1 MSTILRTI
9 GIDISKDWL
18 DAFAAP
24 EGKAARFSNDSAGFR
39 KLIVWVGSEVDRI
52 AYEPSGAFHRD
63 LEDTLLK
70 AGLPLYAIN
79 PFQVRS
85 FARSLGRRAKTD
97 AVDARML
104 ASMAAAIEDLRPT
117 EARSEGQRDLAELQQ
132 IRDALRKDR
141 VATINRGKHLRT
153 PMGKRLNKQ
162 RLRQVD
168 RQLKLI
174 DAEIRRRLGEEKTL
188 ERRAEILTS
197 IPGISDIT
205 AAGLI
210 VLMPELGTLTGARA
224 ASLAGL
230 APITRESGHWKGRS
244 FIQGGRHRV
253 RRLLFMPALVA
264 VQHNPDLKRKYEAL
278 VAKGKPPKVALTA
291 VMRKLLLLANTLVQQ
306 DRIWTAQMPGEYSLS
321 RLPDDGLPG
330 RERSRMIG
338 MRKSR
343 HRKGGVARQVSA
355 PQTRIHLTWILPSSA
370 ESSGAA
376 SQLRRPCR
384 NCKTGSHIRERWR
397 AHGNGV
403 SVHMHPVV

>member
-1 MSTILRTI
+1 MSILHTI

-18 DAFAAP
+18 DIFAAP
-24 EGKAARFSNDSAGFR
+24 EGRASRFSNDPTGFR
-39 KLIVWVGSEVDRI
+39 KLIAWIGSQVDRI
-52 AYEPSGAFHRD
+52 AYEPSGPFHRD

-104 ASMAAAIEDLRPT
+104 ATMAASIEDLHPT

-153 PMGKRLNKQ
+153 PVGKRLNKQ
-162 RLRQVD
+162 RLRQIE

-174 DAEIRRRLGEEKTL
+174 DAEIRRRLGQEKTL

-210 VLMPELGTLTGARA
+210 VLMPELGTLTRARA

-253 RRLLFMPALVA
+253 RRLLYMPALVA

-278 VAKGKPPKVALTA
+278 VGKGKPPKVALTA
-291 VMRKLLLLANTLVQQ
+291 VMRKLLVLANTLVQQ
-306 DRIWTAQMPGEYSLS
+306 DRIWTAQPPREYSC
-321 RLPDDGLPG
+321 PVPPPTPCPAG
-330 RERSRMIG
+330 
-338 MRKSR
+338 
-343 HRKGGVARQVSA
+343 
-355 PQTRIHLTWILPSSA
+355 
-370 ESSGAA
+370 SG
-376 SQLRRPCR
+376 
-384 NCKTGSHIRERWR
+384 
-397 AHGNGV
+397 HG
-403 SVHMHPVV
+403 

>member
-1 MSTILRTI
+1 MNSILRTI

-24 EGKAARFSNDSAGFR
+24 EGRASRFSNDRAGFR
-39 KLIVWVGSEVDRI
+39 KLIAWIGSEVDRI
-52 AYEPSGAFHRD
+52 AYEPTGSFHRD

-104 ASMAAAIEDLRPT
+104 ATMAAAIVDLRPT
-117 EARSEGQRDLAELQQ
+117 AARSEEQRDLAELQQ

-153 PMGKRLNKQ
+153 PVGKRLNKQ
-162 RLRQVD
+162 RLRQID

-174 DAEIRRRLGEEKTL
+174 DAEIRKRIGEEKTL

-210 VLMPELGTLTGARA
+210 VLLPELGTLTGARA

-230 APITRESGHWKGRS
+230 APITRESGHWRGRS

-253 RRLLFMPALVA
+253 RRLLYMPALVA
-264 VQHNPDLKRKYEAL
+264 GPAQSRPQAQVRGARRQGETAEGRPDGRDAEAPHPRQHPRAAEPHLDGAAAAR
-278 VAKGKPPKVALTA
+278 V
-291 VMRKLLLLANTLVQQ
+291 LL
-306 DRIWTAQMPGEYSLS
+306 P
-321 RLPDDGLPG
+321 RLPDALS
-330 RERSRMIG
+330 SR
-338 MRKSR
+338 
-343 HRKGGVARQVSA
+343 
-355 PQTRIHLTWILPSSA
+355 
-370 ESSGAA
+370 
-376 SQLRRPCR
+376 
-384 NCKTGSHIRERWR
+384 
-397 AHGNGV
+397 
-403 SVHMHPVV
+403 

>member
-1 MSTILRTI
+1 MSGILRTV

-24 EGKAARFSNDSAGFR
+24 EGRASRFSNDSAGFR
-39 KLIVWVGSEVDRI
+39 KLIAWIGSGVGRI
-52 AYEPSGAFHRD
+52 AYEPSGPFHRD

-85 FARSLGRRAKTD
+85 FARSLGRRAKTE
-97 AVDARML
+97 
-104 ASMAAAIEDLRPT
+104 AS
-117 EARSEGQRDLAELQQ
+117 SEGQRDLAEFQQ
-132 IRDALRKDR
+132 IRDALCKDR
-141 VATINRGKHLRT
+141 VATINRGKHLHT
-153 PMGKRLNKQ
+153 PVGKRLNKQ
-162 RLRQVD
+162 RLTQID

-174 DAEIRRRLGEEKTL
+174 DAEIRRRLGEEKAL

-210 VLMPELGTLTGARA
+210 VLMPELGRLTGARA

-253 RRLLFMPALVA
+253 RRLLYMPALVA

-278 VAKGKPPKVALTA
+278 VGKGKPPKVALTA
-291 VMRKLLLLANTLVQQ
+291 VMRKLLVLANTLVQQ
-306 DRIWTAQMPGEYSLS
+306 DRIWTAQAPRECSCPVSL
-321 RLPDDGLPG
+321 
-330 RERSRMIG
+330 
-338 MRKSR
+338 
-343 HRKGGVARQVSA
+343 A
-355 PQTRIHLTWILPSSA
+355 PCPAPS
-370 ESSGAA
+370 G
-376 SQLRRPCR
+376 Q
-384 NCKTGSHIRERWR
+384 G
-397 AHGNGV
+397 
-403 SVHMHPVV
+403 